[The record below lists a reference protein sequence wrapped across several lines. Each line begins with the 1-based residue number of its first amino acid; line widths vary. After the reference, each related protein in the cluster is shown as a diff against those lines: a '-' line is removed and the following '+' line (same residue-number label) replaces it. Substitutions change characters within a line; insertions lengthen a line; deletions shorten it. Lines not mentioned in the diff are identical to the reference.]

1 MEQKQKQKPVEE
13 QFGMLAV
20 GKGHPMEHGVFSD
33 LHIDVVV
40 EHCEEVERV
49 VSDVEFGGFGLQG
62 LVRSYS
68 LSLSLSFSLC
78 WLSFEGDY
86 GEIFKV
92 REANLL

>member
-1 MEQKQKQKPVEE
+1 
-13 QFGMLAV
+13 MLAV

-62 LVRSYS
+62 LVR
-68 LSLSLSFSLC
+68 
-78 WLSFEGDY
+78 
-86 GEIFKV
+86 
-92 REANLL
+92 EANLL